1 MVTIAHISDIHVD
14 SGDRSAARTARVVDY
29 LVTLPTPPDVVLLT
43 GDLADH
49 GAENE
54 YQRVRDLLPFP
65 VLSCP
70 GNHDARGPYRKVML
84 GDGDG
89 DDHGPVD
96 RAYEIS
102 GILIL
107 MCDSSIPGRHDGWLA
122 DETLAWADGVLA
134 GKPGMPAFLAFHH
147 PPVELGL
154 AFPDTIRQF
163 GEQRLAALVERHP
176 QIVALLCGHAHSAAA
191 TTFAG
196 RPLLVAPGVVSTS
209 LLPVE
214 GGAVVDLTLPPM
226 IALHLLDQERRLT
239 THYRVVPL

>member
-1 MVTIAHISDIHVD
+1 MVTIAHFSDIHVD
-14 SGDRSAARTARVVDY
+14 SGARSAARTTRVVEY
-29 LVTLPTPPDVVLLT
+29 LAGLSTPPDVVLLT
-43 GDLADH
+43 GDIADH
-49 GAENE
+49 GEEGE
-54 YQRVRDLLPFP
+54 YERVRELLPFP
-65 VLSCP
+65 VLCCP

-84 GDGDG
+84 DEDPA
-89 DDHGPVD
+89 DGPVD

-122 DETLAWADGVLA
+122 DETLAWAERKLA
-134 GKPGMPAFLAFHH
+134 DKPGMPALLAFHH

-154 AFPDTIRQF
+154 TFPDTIRQF
-163 GEQRLAALVERHP
+163 GEERLAALVAKHP

-209 LLPVE
+209 LLPFE
-214 GGAVVDLTLPPM
+214 GGDVVDLTGPPM
-226 IALHLLDQERRLT
+226 IALHLLDQQHHLT
-239 THYRVVPL
+239 THYRVVPV